1 MNTHLPKYILAL
13 NVCTC
18 LKMVNIK
25 MGYNSGNF
33 LQELFDKKNQI
44 LSFCL
49 KKKIPHTHTHTQ
61 KLKFNQSIPNNTAC
75 DNTYNKYFKKYKKF
89 KA

>member
-33 LQELFDKKNQI
+33 LQELFDKKKPNI
-44 LSFCL
+44 IFLSE
-49 KKKIPHTHTHTQ
+49 KKIPHTHTH
-61 KLKFNQSIPNNTAC
+61 KS
-75 DNTYNKYFKKYKKF
+75 
-89 KA
+89 